1 VIRLKIEDPDRYDAM
16 AQELTKAYA
25 EGRVR

>member
-1 VIRLKIEDPDRYDAM
+1 LRINDPDRYDA
-16 AQELTKAYA
+16 LSDDILKAYA

>member
-1 VIRLKIEDPDRYDAM
+1 LMQTDPDRYDAM
-16 AQELTKAYA
+16 QDEIMAAYR